1 MIPLQTHLFL
11 HTTPI
16 PLKRTWINYSFKWYQ
31 MHIVGP
37 WLSSYPGVTTHPP
50 PIPQALLTLLQVA
63 VWSDQ
68 HCHSEPAL
76 AASWRKDKRP
86 TPSARDRD
94 KVPST
99 PKKHDPI
106 HIRVHVDIYIY
117 TSRYGLWMIIIDNYG
132 ISWSS
137 MVIPLLYIIVIG
149 IPYLGQSVIP
159 FWWWY
164 DHQLLEHW
172 IQGACV
178 HVSLDLLHYCGDPTA
193 WASAVYC
200 RILQANRS
208 FESIKR
214 AAVATFDLL

>member
-1 MIPLQTHLFL
+1 MISNAHSGTLAQQLPRSYY
-11 HTTPI
+11 P
-16 PLKRTWINYSFKWYQ
+16 
-31 MHIVGP
+31 
-37 WLSSYPGVTTHPP
+37 SSTYP
-50 PIPQALLTLLQVA
+50 A
-63 VWSDQ
+63 S
-68 HCHSEPAL
+68 PA
-76 AASWRKDKRP
+76 DF
-86 TPSARDRD
+86 TPSCCMERSALPLRARSCGQLTQRQETD
-94 KVPST
+94 SLSAGQGQSSQYT
-99 PKKHDPI
+99 KKA
-106 HIRVHVDIYIY
+106 RSNTYTCACRYIYIY